1 MENKIIDLSH
11 KESPT
16 TSELNYSYENK
27 PREICQDFRNTVGN
41 ESFLMSFSASIAS
54 NDNNNSIDMKDSEN
68 FNNFSLNNQLWNTE
82 KRFDSYNNYDSGYFD
97 EIVRMGEAAVPYIL
111 EELKK
116 GPTQLVHA
124 LDIIYPGKVKY
135 EGFVPLKTV
144 CDTWISI
151 LSKTENN

>member
-1 MENKIIDLSH
+1 MENNKNDISH
-11 KESPT
+11 KESST
-16 TSELNYSYENK
+16 TSEVNFSYENK
-27 PREICQDFRNTVGN
+27 PREICQDFRNTVAN
-41 ESFLMSFSASIAS
+41 DAFLMSFSASVAL
-54 NDNNNSIDMKDSEN
+54 NDDNSPIDMKESEN
-68 FNNFSLNNQLWNTE
+68 LNNFSLNNQLWNTE

-97 EIVRMGEAAVPYIL
+97 EIVKMGEAAVPFIL